1 MRYIYL
7 NLIAFF
13 GFIFTYLAFHYGY
26 FLNINNFIANIP
38 RTDFLVW
45 LFFFVT
51 DLGSLV
57 FVSIGSVFLITF
69 LIVKGYGKE
78 AFYIAIALLGGLTS
92 QTIIKNILAIS
103 RPENGL
109 VAYSGYSFPSGHT
122 NMATILFLSFCFY
135 VVFKIIDR
143 KKRRLYFVISIIVII
158 LVGLS
163 RVYLN
168 AHWVSDVLAGWCLG
182 IFWATVPMTL
192 NNFVIFKHKFLNNV

>member
-1 MRYIYL
+1 MRYIYF

-13 GFIFTYLAFHYGY
+13 GFIFTYFAFHYGY

-57 FVSIGSVFLITF
+57 FVSIGSVFLIAF
-69 LIVKGYGKE
+69 LVVKGYTKQG
-78 AFYIAIALLGGLTS
+78 FYTAMALLGGLLT
-92 QTIIKNILAIS
+92 QTIIKNLIEVA
-103 RPENGL
+103 RPENSL

-122 NMATILFLSFCFY
+122 NMVTILFLSFCFY

-143 KKRRLYFVISIIVII
+143 KKRRLYFVVSIIVII

-182 IFWATVPMTL
+182 IFWATLPLAVVKINT
-192 NNFVIFKHKFLNNV
+192 KQRT